1 MCATDT
7 RCIHRSDPVSGHV
20 LVLQQPLSRHVYR
33 QRGHLDRVIRLAGQ
47 GQMSVQNLAALIVL
61 SETKQKNSW
70 HLNHSSGHIYIMTFT
85 QDLQL
90 FKIENN
96 ENFSLFKVSLSVYN
110 ICKCYERKR
119 DITKG
124 A

>member
-1 MCATDT
+1 MCSTDT
-7 RCIHRSDPVSGHV
+7 RCLHRSDPVSGHV

-61 SETKQKNSW
+61 SETKQKNSL
-70 HLNHSSGHIYIMTFT
+70 HLNHNSGHIYRYIMTFT

-90 FKIENN
+90 FKIENY
-96 ENFSLFKVSLSVYN
+96 EKFSLYLK
-110 ICKCYERKR
+110 
-119 DITKG
+119 
-124 A
+124 